1 MNHFQEIY
9 QSIRSKITTNS
20 VSEIGWVFLGQVLS
34 VGLGFAILK
43 ILSKMGTYDFGIYSL
58 ILTIIAFFGLIFYG
72 PIQQGFLRFYYDYAE
87 KNKTGIFVKLT
98 YKILI
103 ISAVSLFILSVISV
117 VVTKLFGLT
126 EFVLLFFL
134 AGVYVFTF
142 KINEFFNSALNLL
155 RKRKENSL
163 LQGTEKIIS
172 IASLFLL
179 LSNKYLTLTNVMLVL
194 ITVTFSFSIVKY
206 LFFKKY
212 LPKEDSFDQT
222 TIKESQV
229 EIRSKVFKYIL
240 PFLLW
245 GLAGWLQQNGEKWI
259 IANYLSTSDVG
270 IYAIMIAIANALVV
284 VPNNII
290 NDFAMPIIYQQY
302 SDLNNKE
309 KLLTGRLYIRIN
321 MLLIFFISM
330 VSTLITYLWGRQ
342 LIIIISN
349 ESYAVY
355 WQLLPLICFG
365 SGLFLTGQAQTV
377 VGLALNKPDK
387 YIFPKISIGIIS
399 VVLNIILINQ
409 FGLSGIAYSIIIIG
423 LTYVLYIALVNK
435 TILSSRYLET

>member
-9 QSIRSKITTNS
+9 QSIRSKISTNS
-20 VSEIGWVFLGQVLS
+20 VSEIGWVFVGQVLTVS
-34 VGLGFAILK
+34 LGFAILK
-43 ILSKMGTYDFGIYSL
+43 ILSKMGTSDFGIYSL
-58 ILTIIAFFGLIFYG
+58 VLTVIAFFGLIFYG
-72 PIQQGFLRFYYDYAE
+72 PIQQGFLRFYYDYAD
-87 KNKTGIFVKLT
+87 KNTTKLFVNLA

-103 ISAVSLFILSVISV
+103 LSAAALFILSIVSVIAAY
-117 VVTKLFGLT
+117 LFNWKELA
-126 EFVLLFFL
+126 LLFFL
-134 AGVYVFTF
+134 AGIYVFTF
-142 KINEFFNSALNLL
+142 KINEFFNSALNLI

-163 LQGTEKIIS
+163 LQGTEKIIV
-172 IASLFLL
+172 IAMLLYLFLNKL
-179 LSNKYLTLTNVMLVL
+179 LSITNVFIVL
-194 ITVTFSFSIVKY
+194 ICITFFFSILKY
-206 LFFKKY
+206 FFFKKF
-212 LPKEDSFDQT
+212 LPKVSKLNPNS
-222 TIKESQV
+222 IKETQA

-270 IYAIMIAIANALVV
+270 IYAIMMALANALVV

-290 NDFAMPIIYQQY
+290 SEFAMPIIYQQY

-321 MLLIFFISM
+321 MFLILLISIL
-330 VSTLITYLWGRQ
+330 STLITYFWGKE

-349 ESYAVY
+349 KDYAVY
-355 WQLLPLICFG
+355 WNLLPLICLG

-377 VGLALNKPDK
+377 LGLALNKPDK
-387 YIFPKISIGIIS
+387 YIIPKISIGVVS
-399 VVLNIILINQ
+399 VILNIILINLY
-409 FGLSGIAYSIIIIG
+409 GLNGVAYTIIIIG

-435 TILSSRYLET
+435 SIITSNYSET